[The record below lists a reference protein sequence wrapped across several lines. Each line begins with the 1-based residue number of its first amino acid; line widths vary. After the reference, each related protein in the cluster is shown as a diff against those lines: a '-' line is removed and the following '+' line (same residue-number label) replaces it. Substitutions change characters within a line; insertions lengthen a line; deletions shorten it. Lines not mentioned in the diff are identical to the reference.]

1 MDLSF
6 ISNIFLYAI
15 YCVYA
20 FILFYYTSFHHS
32 PTPPPFSFFF
42 SLNFQCILACKMLN
56 QNFAQFYFIPYQFGF
71 FSFLFGY
78 FSVQLSSNFV
88 VGRRALWPCQASSFS
103 WNIFFFEF
111 DFVFFVWIRNCL
123 YMRRTCAIYIRWRN
137 VKKTYAVS
145 GERVRWMCSFKQ
157 SNENQNWYDSMEYY
171 VF

>member
-32 PTPPPFSFFF
+32 PNPLLSLSSSLSIFNVYLHAKCWIKI
-42 SLNFQCILACKMLN
+42 SLNFILYHINLD
-56 QNFAQFYFIPYQFGF
+56 FSLFYLSIFR
-71 FSFLFGY
+71 FSLARI
-78 FSVQLSSNFV
+78 LLLV
-88 VGRRALWPCQASSFS
+88 VVLYGHVKLLHFPETF
-103 WNIFFFEF
+103 FFFEF